1 MFTPDRCYGYQEQLE
16 EQERR
21 REEYK
26 QQLMRLDDHQTQSGS
41 GSGDHSNAHSNGTD
55 NRFIIDSNANSKS
68 ADVGDTVTKVKDA
81 WPEKGRSVSLSVCVK
96 VLNFKT
102 CSGTCASS
110 HIYFVV
116 GPLKLL
122 TS

>member
-1 MFTPDRCYGYQEQLE
+1 MFTPGRCYGYQEQLE

-26 QQLMRLDDHQTQSGS
+26 QQLMRLDDHQTRPGSG

-81 WPEKGRSVSLSVCVK
+81 WPEKGRSVPLPVCVN
-96 VLNFKT
+96 LLDFKNIL
-102 CSGTCASS
+102 CSSTCACS

-116 GPLKLL
+116 GPL
-122 TS
+122 

>member
-1 MFTPDRCYGYQEQLE
+1 MFTPGRCYGYQEQLE

-26 QQLMRLDDHQTQSGS
+26 QQLMRLDDHQTARPGS

-81 WPEKGRSVSLSVCVK
+81 WPEKGRSVRLSELV
-96 VLNFKT
+96 
-102 CSGTCASS
+102 
-110 HIYFVV
+110 
-116 GPLKLL
+116 
-122 TS
+122 